1 MRKPEFTCSVVTR
14 FLPEQSTPEQSLY
27 AFAYTV
33 TVRNTGN
40 VPAQLI
46 GRHWFIIDSA
56 GKEEQVRGLGV
67 VGHQPTLQPGEAF
80 EYTSWA
86 QLATPKGSMRGSYFC
101 VTDQV
106 EPFEAE
112 IPAFELALAN
122 HALH

>member
-1 MRKPEFTCSVVTR
+1 MSKPEFTCSVVTR
-14 FLPEQSTPEQSLY
+14 FLPEQSVTEQALY

-46 GRHWFIIDSA
+46 GRHWIITDST
-56 GKEEQVRGLGV
+56 GKQEQVHGLGV

-80 EYTSWA
+80 EYTSWT
-86 QLATPKGSMRGSYFC
+86 QLATPKGTMRGSYFC

-106 EPFEAE
+106 EPFEAP
-112 IPAFELALAN
+112 IPAFELALPY